1 VKDVESER
9 LRLIN
14 LPYQRQYVWDDSK
27 ASRLIE
33 SLLLNVPIPVCYF
46 AENADGSLEVI
57 DGVQRINTIV
67 RFLRGE
73 FTLRGLPVLSELEGL
88 TYEQLA
94 QRDQRRIE
102 HRTIRCIVITE
113 ESHPDIKF
121 DVFERLNTGA
131 VKLSAQELR
140 NAIYRGRFN
149 DDLKGL
155 VEDPGFRAALG
166 RLRDP
171 RMEDEELILRFLA
184 LAHNIDGYKPPLR
197 QFLNEYMRAHQ
208 QEPVD
213 PVLARLF
220 KDTSEAVSQTLGA
233 DAFRWFAK
241 DQVKPRSSLN
251 KALFDSVMIAFSRA
265 DLQQLM
271 SRPEDV
277 RRLHADLLRDPAFE
291 PMIGRA
297 TADRTRMI
305 GRIKAML
312 DRLASAGFPVEPLH
326 GGPEQLGI

>member
-1 VKDVESER
+1 
-9 LRLIN
+9 
-14 LPYQRQYVWDDSK
+14 
-27 ASRLIE
+27 
-33 SLLLNVPIPVCYF
+33 
-46 AENADGSLEVI
+46 
-57 DGVQRINTIV
+57 
-67 RFLRGE
+67 
-73 FTLRGLPVLSELEGL
+73 
-88 TYEQLA
+88 
-94 QRDQRRIE
+94 
-102 HRTIRCIVITE
+102 
-113 ESHPDIKF
+113 
-121 DVFERLNTGA
+121 
-131 VKLSAQELR
+131 
-140 NAIYRGRFN
+140 
-149 DDLKGL
+149 
-155 VEDPGFRAALG
+155 
-166 RLRDP
+166 
-171 RMEDEELILRFLA
+171 
-184 LAHNIDGYKPPLR
+184 
-197 QFLNEYMRAHQ
+197 MRAHQ